1 MRNLLK
7 LNIFFVTLLLLVMG
21 DVVFAQDSKPNPW
34 AVNLPPKLQKR
45 IEERRKARE
54 AENAAPVVVS
64 SAGDTLPMREMP
76 DTLPVNVRRYEV
88 DTYEDLTAAQPTVD
102 LRDPENVSTEVEYDP
117 ATGMY
122 IMHTRVG
129 DMDIA
134 TPFSMSEKEYSAYSG
149 QQAMRRY
156 WHEKNN
162 TGEHGR
168 PKFDITDMKFNIGP
182 ADKVFG
188 PGGVQVK
195 LQGSAELKLGFNHTY
210 TDNPALTERAR
221 KSNVFDFDAKLQLN
235 VNAKVGTKVAFNM
248 NYNTEASF
256 DFDQQ
261 NLKLAYQGDED
272 EIIKIIEA
280 GNVQMPLNSTL
291 IQGSQSLFGIR
302 TELQFGK
309 LNIQAIATQQRSQSQ
324 SVSSKGG
331 AQMTDYEISANNY
344 DENRHFF
351 LGYFF
356 RDHYDEWMR
365 TLPNVASGVV
375 IKRVEVWITNKRANY
390 EQARNIV
397 AFVDLGEA
405 SPTHISRNDLWT
417 PAVPDLQPRNAANG
431 LYAAMAVPGVRDM
444 QSANATIEGI
454 YGGTQYG
461 GTDYEKIESARMLSS
476 SEYILNSS
484 LGYISLR
491 TALNPDEVLAVAYEY
506 TYRGN
511 TYQVGEFSSDAVDAP
526 NALILKML
534 KNTTNSPSVVSGKGT
549 WDLMMKN
556 VYSLGASQMQQEKFE
571 LYIMYRNDSLGT
583 SVQYLPEGN
592 IKGKQLIKALSMDRL
607 DSHHNPNPDGKFD
620 YVEGYTVQTSTG
632 RIIFPVLEPFGSALK
647 TAMNDDG
654 LADKYVYQELYDST
668 LVVAQEMTEKDK
680 FTIKGKYKGTSGNEI
695 SLNAMNVPRGS
706 VKVTAGG
713 ATLTENVDYTVDYT
727 MGTVRILNSSIIE
740 SGTPVNVSLENQSTF
755 SMQRKSLFGMHAEY
769 TFNPNFSIG
778 ATVMHLNEKPL
789 TTKVN
794 TGSEPLSNTI
804 WGANISYKKEFQW
817 LTNLI
822 DKVPWI
828 TATQPSSFSIN
839 AEFAQLIPGHTK
851 TVSKAGLAYIDDFES
866 TKTNIDVHYPNY
878 WKLSSTPTSDLFP
891 EASLSDNIEYGFNR
905 ALFSWYS
912 IDQVLVVPQN
922 NTPSHLSSNLDSLSD
937 HRVRVVLEQELFPY
951 KESLATDNNRMSV
964 LNLSFYPK
972 QRGPYNLDTDGMN
985 ADGTL
990 KNPEKR
996 WGGMMRKLDNTDF
1009 ETANI
1014 EYIEFWMMDPFLTNQ
1029 SPTYEGGDIYF
1040 NLGDV
1045 SEDILKDGKKS
1056 FEHGLPANGSDDNTE
1071 TTQWGRVSKT
1081 SSTVIAFSNESGA
1094 RQNQD
1099 LGLDGLSTEQ
1109 ELAFNTYAD
1118 YVSRL
1123 RAKVTD
1129 PLTIERWEAD
1139 EFSPLLDP
1147 AGDNYHFYRGSDYD
1161 RERKSILER
1170 YKYFNG
1176 TEGNSPATEN
1186 SSESYGTASTLEPD
1200 IEDINK
1206 DNTLNEYE
1214 KFYEYKV
1221 EIRRGKME
1229 VGQNFITDKITSKV
1243 KLRNGQTV
1251 DVDWYQFKI
1260 PVRQYQKRVGNIRNF
1275 KSIRFMRLY
1284 LTGFSEETHLRL
1296 ATLDLVR
1303 GEWRAYNKDL
1313 SPIGETPATEG
1324 TLDVQAVNYEENSSK
1339 SPVNYVLPPGITRQT
1354 DPGQAQI
1361 IQQNEQAMVMRVGNL
1376 APNDA
1381 RAVYKNATYDM
1392 RNYKKIQM
1400 FVHAERLNDETTP
1413 TLINNDLTCFIRL
1426 GSDLQNNYYE
1436 YEIPLSLTQP
1446 GTYSNDRESDRR
1458 QVWPDQN
1465 MFDFPLSVLT
1475 SAKRK
1480 RNAAKRAGVE
1490 GVSNTVP
1497 YVVYDD
1503 DNASDNGG
1511 NRVTVMGNP
1520 TLGEVQHIM
1529 IGIRNRSN
1537 QPKSGEIWVNELRLS
1552 EYNEDGGW
1560 AAMANAQ
1567 LALSD
1572 IGQVNVAGRIETAGY
1587 GSIES
1592 NVLTRN
1598 MEDQYQLSVSTA
1610 LEAGRLFPEKAKL
1623 QIPLYYTYTNN
1634 TNAPKYN
1641 PLDTDVEL
1649 SDALDELETKH
1660 EKDSLKQLSQTVNIT
1675 HNFSASNV
1683 RVNIH
1688 SKKKN
1693 MFYDPANFTI
1703 SYSYAQQLDHD
1714 PEIQKEQEIIH
1725 NGSINYSYDFSPKPW
1740 EPFSKSEKL
1749 NNPHLKFFKELN
1761 IYYLPQS
1768 WSVGTDMRRSFSQ
1781 LRMREFDVTEPLAG
1795 TKAAENASFS
1805 KEWMWNRQFDIKYNL
1820 TKNMKFT
1827 LQGATNATVDETK
1840 YTPEIIKEYD
1850 LSRDWYDRWRD
1861 TVRHSL
1867 RHGGTPYSYQQVFTA
1882 SWNVPL
1888 NRFPA
1893 LDWIT
1898 ANGTFNGTYNWR
1910 YIAPL
1915 SDGKGNEVDMGNEVS
1930 SLRTWQVDGQ
1940 FNFENLYN
1948 KSKYLKQVNQRFKVG
1963 GTQRGNQRGG
1973 GRPGAGRMQPKNVT
1987 QTISLKAGEPL
1998 KIDHKLNTDA
2008 LNLTFTH
2015 KGKPIKLDYKPDGK
2029 GSVTITSK
2037 KDLDNVEVTIAMRDP
2052 NERNSAQ
2059 KFLDGAVRFLMMIRK
2074 AQITYRVTN
2083 SLAIDG
2089 FHSTPVFMGQQ
2100 KMGSGGMLA
2109 PGVDFALGMFGKNY
2123 LDKASRRGWLAQSD
2137 SIAKQAS
2144 AANTSDFNIKVSL
2157 EPIPGLKIDLTG
2169 QRYIASNEVI
2179 DYMYDGMPSTFTGS
2193 YNITQVAIGTAFQ
2206 KIGKASDNYHSAT
2219 YDRFLILREKM
2230 ILKLNN
2236 SYEGT
2241 RYPSTGF
2248 MKDNSELQNQPFDRN
2263 NGSVSRNSADVLIPA
2278 FLAAYTGRDLDKVGR
2293 NPFLKLKQMM
2303 PNWRVTYDGLMAFP
2317 WFKKHFQSVTFT
2329 HAYTCKYS
2337 VGAYTSYSTWVP
2349 VKDGNDKSLG
2359 FVRDVQT
2366 GKPLPSSAYDIGSV
2380 TITEQFAPLI
2390 GLNMTLKNSLSFKFE
2405 YKKQRTLALNV
2416 SSVQLVESHSDEF
2429 VIGAGY
2435 TIKNLSMIVK
2445 GKNNRQRKVSN
2456 DLKIT
2461 ADFSYKDV
2469 KSLLRKIEEDVTQA
2483 SSGNKVFS
2491 IKIAADYVLSSKIN
2505 LQAYYERQQTTPLI
2519 STSYPVTVSDF
2530 GVSIRLMLTR

>member
-1 MRNLLK
+1 MRNFFQ
-7 LNIFFVTLLLLVMG
+7 LNILLIGLLFCYAG
-21 DVVFAQDSKPNPW
+21 GILCAQESRPNPW

-64 SAGDTLPMREMP
+64 ASGDTLPMREMP
-76 DTLPVNVRRYEV
+76 DTMAVNVRQYEI
-88 DTYEDLTAAQPTVD
+88 DSYDDLTAPAPTVD
-102 LRDPENVSTEVEYDP
+102 LHDPDNVTTEVEYDP
-117 ATGMY
+117 STGTY
-122 IMHTRVG
+122 VLHTRVG

-134 TPFSMSEKEYSAYSG
+134 TPFSMSEKEYTTYSG
-149 QQAMRRY
+149 RQAMTRY

-162 TGEHGR
+162 TGEHGK

-272 EIIKIIEA
+272 EIIKVIEA
-280 GNVQMPLNSTL
+280 GNVQLPLKSTL

-324 SVSSKGG
+324 SVNSKGG
-331 AQMTDYEISANNY
+331 AQMTDFEISANSY

-356 RDHYDEWMR
+356 RDHYDDWMK
-365 TLPNVASGVV
+365 TVPNVASGVV
-375 IKRVEVWITNKRANY
+375 IKRIEVWVTNKRANY

-397 AFVDLGEA
+397 AFVDLGEGNDY
-405 SPTHISRNDLWT
+405 HISNPNWHATTAGPNDM
-417 PAVPDLQPRNAANG
+417 QPRNSANN
-431 LYAAMAVPGVRDM
+431 LYSAVNNSGVRDI
-444 QSANATIEGI
+444 QTSNNVLEPLFGGQL
-454 YGGTQYG
+454 GGTE
-461 GTDYEKIESARMLSS
+461 YEKIESARMLNSG
-476 SEYILNSS
+476 EYVLNSS

-506 TYRGN
+506 TYRGQ
-511 TYQVGEFSSDAVDAP
+511 TYQVGEFSSDAVEAP
-526 NALILKML
+526 QALILKML
-534 KNTTNSPSVVSGKGT
+534 KNTTNSPSETKGKGT

-556 VYSLGASQMQQEKFE
+556 VYSLGASQMQSDKFE

-583 SVQYLPEGN
+583 SVQYLPEGEAVR
-592 IKGKQLIKALSMDRL
+592 GKQLIKVLGMDRL
-607 DSHHNPNPDGKFD
+607 DIHQNPNPDGKFD

-632 RIIFPVLEPFGSALK
+632 RIIFPVLEPFGENLK
-647 TAMNDDG
+647 KAVRND
-654 LADKYVYQELYDST
+654 AVAQKFVYQELYDST
-668 LVVAQEMTEKDK
+668 LVIAQEMTEKDK

-727 MGTVRILNSSIIE
+727 MGTVTILNSSIIE
-740 SGTPVNVSLENQSTF
+740 SGTPVNVTLENQSTF

-769 TFNPNFSIG
+769 TFNPDFSIG

-817 LTNLI
+817 LSNLI
-822 DKVPWI
+822 DKIPWI

-839 AEFAQLIPGHTK
+839 AEVAQLIPGHTK
-851 TVSKAGLAYIDDFES
+851 TVSKAGVAYVDDFES
-866 TKTNIDVHYPNY
+866 TQTSIDVHYPNY
-878 WKLSSTPTSDLFP
+878 WKLSSTPMCDLFP
-891 EASLSDNIEYGFNR
+891 ESTRSGEIEYGFNR
-905 ALFSWYS
+905 ALLSWYA

-922 NTPSHLSSNLDSLSD
+922 NTPSYLTNLDSLSD
-937 HRVRVVLEQELFPY
+937 HRVRVVLEQEIFPY
-951 KESLATDNNRMSV
+951 KESLATDNSRMSV
-964 LNLSFYPK
+964 LNLSYYPT
-972 QRGPYNLDTDGMN
+972 QRGPYNLDTEGINPDGSLMN
-985 ADGTL
+985 
-990 KNPEKR
+990 PRKR

-1014 EYIEFWMMDPFLTNQ
+1014 EYIEFWMMDPFLTNTN
-1029 SPTYEGGDIYF
+1029 PNYEGGSIYF

-1071 TTQWGRVSKT
+1071 NTLWGRMPKT

-1099 LGLDGLSTEQ
+1099 VGLDGLPNEREYTFS
-1109 ELAFNTYAD
+1109 TYAD
-1118 YVSRL
+1118 YLERL
-1123 RAKVTD
+1123 RSKVTD
-1129 PLTIERWEAD
+1129 PATIAKWNDDA
-1139 EFSPLLDP
+1139 FSPFNDP

-1186 SSESYGTASTLEPD
+1186 SGESYGTASTLEPD

-1206 DNTLNEYE
+1206 DNTVNEYE
-1214 KFYEYKV
+1214 KYYEYKV
-1221 EIRRGKME
+1221 DIRRGQME
-1229 VGQNFITDKITSKV
+1229 VGQNFITDKITSRV
-1243 KLRNGQTV
+1243 KLKNGQTV
-1251 DVDWYQFKI
+1251 EVDWYQFKI
-1260 PVRQYQKRVGNIRNF
+1260 PVRQYTKRYGNIRNF
-1275 KSIRFMRLY
+1275 KSIRFMRMY
-1284 LTGFSEETHLRL
+1284 LTDFSEETHLRL

-1313 SPIGETPATEG
+1313 MPAGKTPTTQG

-1361 IQQNEQAMVMRVGNL
+1361 IQQNEQAMVLRVGNL
-1376 APNDA
+1376 APEDA
-1381 RAVYKNATYDM
+1381 KGVYKNATFDM
-1392 RNYKKIQM
+1392 RNYKKLQM
-1400 FVHAERLNDETTP
+1400 FVHAERLTDEVTP
-1413 TLINNDLTCFIRL
+1413 QLNNEDLTCFIRL

-1436 YEIPLSLTQP
+1436 YEIPLSLTP
-1446 GTYSNDRESDRR
+1446 AGKYSNESENDRR
-1458 QVWPDQN
+1458 LVWPDAN
-1465 MFDFPLSVLT
+1465 CFDFPLSVLT
-1475 SAKRK
+1475 SAKRQ
-1480 RNAAKRAGVE
+1480 RNAAKRAGTE
-1490 GVSNTVP
+1490 GVSNIVP
-1497 YVVYDD
+1497 YIVYDD
-1503 DNASDNGG
+1503 ANSSGSSG
-1511 NRVTVMGNP
+1511 NRITVMGNP

-1537 QPKSGEIWVNELRLS
+1537 QVKSGEIWVNELRLS
-1552 EYNEDGGW
+1552 EYNEEGGW

-1567 LALSD
+1567 LAVSD
-1572 IGQVNVAGRIETAGY
+1572 IGQVNVAGRLETAGY

-1598 MEDQYQLSVSTA
+1598 MEDQYQISVSTA

-1660 EKDSLKQLSQTVNIT
+1660 EKDSLKQLSQTVSQT

-1703 SYSYAQQLDHD
+1703 SYSYAQQLDRD

-1725 NGSINYSYDFSPKPW
+1725 NGSISYSYDFNPKPW
-1740 EPFSKSEKL
+1740 EPFKDNDKF
-1749 NNPHLKFFKELN
+1749 NNPHLKFFKEFNL
-1761 IYYLPQS
+1761 YYLPQS
-1768 WSVGTDMRRSFSQ
+1768 WSVSTDMRRSFSQ
-1781 LRMREFDVTEPLAG
+1781 LRMREFDMSGSTGANV
-1795 TKAAENASFS
+1795 ENASFS

-1820 TKNMKFT
+1820 TKNLKFT
-1827 LQGATNATVDETK
+1827 LQGATNASVDEAK

-1850 LSRDWYDRWRD
+1850 LSRDYFDRWRD
-1861 TVRHSL
+1861 TVRSSL

-1898 ANGTFNGTYNWR
+1898 ANGTYNGTYNWH

-1915 SDGKGNEVDMGNEVS
+1915 ADSGNGTVDLGNEVS
-1930 SLRTWQVDGQ
+1930 SSRTWQVDGQ

-1948 KSKYLKQVNQRFKVG
+1948 KSKYLKQVNQRFRVG
-1963 GTQRGNQRGG
+1963 GNSRS
-1973 GRPGAGRMQPKNVT
+1973 GRPDSKRPFQSKEFSK
-1987 QTISLKAGEPL
+1987 TISLKAGEPFRL
-1998 KIDHKLNTDA
+1998 DHRLNSES
-2008 LNLTFTH
+2008 LNVSFTRN
-2015 KGKPIKLDYKPDGK
+2015 GKKVKLDYKPDGK
-2029 GSVTITSK
+2029 GGITITSK
-2037 KDLDNVEVTIAMRDP
+2037 TDMDDVEVLVATRDP
-2052 NERNSAQ
+2052 NERSASQ

-2074 AQITYRVTN
+2074 AQITYRVSN

-2089 FHSTPVFMGQQ
+2089 FNSTPVFMGQQ
-2100 KMGSGGMLA
+2100 KLGGGNMLA

-2123 LDKASRRGWLAQSD
+2123 LEKAQKRGWLASSD

-2144 AANTSDFNIKVSL
+2144 AANTEDFNIKISL

-2179 DYMYDGMPSTFTGS
+2179 DYMYEGMPSTFTGS

-2206 KIGKASDNYHSAT
+2206 KLGKASNNYHSAT
-2219 YDRFLILREKM
+2219 YDRFLVLREKM
-2230 ILKLNN
+2230 AYRLEN
-2236 SYEGT
+2236 SYRGT
-2241 RYPSTGF
+2241 RYPTNGF
-2248 MKDNSELQNQPFDRN
+2248 MTGDDAKAYASQEYDRS
-2263 NGSVSRNSADVLIPA
+2263 NGGVSRKSADVLVPA
-2278 FLAAYTGRDLDKVGR
+2278 FLAAYTGRSLDKVGR
-2293 NPFLKLKQMM
+2293 NPFLSLKQMM
-2303 PNWRVTYDGLMAFP
+2303 PNWRVTYDGLMAIP
-2317 WFKKHFQSVTFT
+2317 WFKKHFQSVTLT

-2337 VGAYTSYSTWVP
+2337 VGSYTSYSTWVP
-2349 VKDGNDKSLG
+2349 VMGGKDKTLG

-2366 GKPLPSSAYDIGSV
+2366 GKPIPSSAYDIGSV

-2390 GLNMTLKNSLSFKFE
+2390 GLNMTLKNSLSTKFE

-2416 SSVQLVESHSDEF
+2416 SSTQLIESLSDEF
-2429 VIGAGY
+2429 VIGVGY

-2456 DLKIT
+2456 DLKLS
-2461 ADFSYKDV
+2461 ADFAYKDI